1 MDTPLPRT
9 QERFSRLR
17 IGGRERAA
25 GGWGLEKIF
34 VKIAFLF
41 ESFQAGAQIGDSI
54 ADAVEFFGVQLEGL
68 TGEPKWPPRA
78 AMILPTVEM
87 RTNVMTNSKTPI
99 SGTLSAI
106 CGYCT
111 DGVRRT
117 STMQDR

>member
-68 TGEPKWPPRA
+68 TGEPKWPPPRHNDPADGGDEDQRDDELENGKFHGPKIVETVA
-78 AMILPTVEM
+78 A
-87 RTNVMTNSKTPI
+87 
-99 SGTLSAI
+99 G
-106 CGYCT
+106 
-111 DGVRRT
+111 
-117 STMQDR
+117 